1 MQVERDGEAGRDR
14 RGKQSGKSRAREAA
28 YATAAVLEPSDDAP
42 VASKGTIAVVLE
54 LRGGRSLARLLDK
67 LSEIERRVRR
77 QRRRRGPDIR
87 LIAR

>member
-1 MQVERDGEAGRDR
+1 MANTGRDR

-42 VASKGTIAVVLE
+42 VAIKGTVTVVLE

-67 LSEIERRVRR
+67 LSEIEGVSAVNV
-77 QRRRRGPDIR
+77 GDAG
-87 LIAR
+87 LISD